1 MTSLIFHDAAN
12 GGVDAIWT
20 LFGTLQAAFAPNQGS
35 GGSPVRV
42 LVVNDNRL
50 WLLSKD
56 AKQVLFLP
64 INTDCTGDLCLPGI
78 LKVTG

>member
-1 MTSLIFHDAAN
+1 VRTAPDGSSKKI
-12 GGVDAIWT
+12 T
-20 LFGTLQAAFAPNQGS
+20 LPTEVVA
-35 GGSPVRV
+35 